1 MYDFYFKGDRMF
13 NVLVVEDNVELREL
27 FCVSLYNSG
36 YNVIHASDGVE
47 ALEVM
52 EHQYIDLIIT
62 DIMMPNLDGY
72 ELIERIKA
80 MGYDIPILI
89 VSAKSTIFDKEKA
102 FQLEIDDYMV
112 KPINVNEMIWRI
124 EALLRRVKA
133 TKDKECSIGNTTL
146 YYDSLIVRENNKEFS
161 LPQKEFYL
169 LYKLATSLGKIFTR
183 QQLFD
188 EIWGFDSETD
198 LHTLDVHIARLRE
211 RFKNNMDFKIVTI
224 RGLGYKVIKNEN
236 A

>member
-1 MYDFYFKGDRMF
+1 MF

-36 YNVIHASDGVE
+36 YNAIHASDGVE